1 MINKRQIIAENVFK
15 RRLLSLSYYWM
26 IFAPFLLLIISGS
39 IAYFASKTV
48 AKNEP
53 KIAVVAQPKIKQAVE
68 TLLLKDDYQLNQKLN
83 LHNHEEIKRAL
94 AKKKVDG
101 VLLIAKDF
109 KQVSYFYQTGNDK
122 NLPTQELASIL
133 NQLKS
138 SLVAQ
143 SVGLTAKQWQEI
155 TAVVPFK
162 TVALKQ
168 GKANEANKTSA
179 QIISMIV
186 VVILFVIISSY
197 VGIVGSE
204 LGNEKSSHLIEAL
217 LAAVPAKEHFNGK
230 MLGVIY
236 LICFQVLVYTLVGGL
251 SYLVLNVTGYNGIIK
266 KFQLSKLWLSFTPQF
281 WIIIALIII
290 LSLVFYILLTALLT
304 AYVSRVEDINQISTL
319 VTFLAMLP
327 YILGIMALSAPNML
341 INKVLSYVPFT
352 LSGPMVV
359 RLALGE
365 VDILSGWLA
374 VIIMFVSI
382 CGLYYLAASV
392 YQRNALTYSNKTV
405 MATIIQILRRK

>member
-1 MINKRQIIAENVFK
+1 MINKRQIIAGNVFK

-155 TAVVPFK
+155 TAAVPFK

-168 GKANEANKTSA
+168 GKVNEANKTSA

-251 SYLVLNVTGYNGIIK
+251 SYLVLKVTGYNGIIK

-374 VIIMFVSI
+374 VIIMFVSA

-392 YQRNALTYSNKTV
+392 YQRNALIYSNKTV
-405 MATIIQILRRK
+405 IATITQILRRK